1 MKSISIQ
8 VQNEFSVAN
17 QDRLISWLEDCV
29 LQLNKQV
36 GEIHIALMSDDDLLK
51 MNQKFLD
58 HDDYTDV
65 ITFDYSTETT
75 INCDIAVST
84 DRVAENSAQERVSVE
99 NELARV
105 LIHGILHCVGYVDKT
120 PKYKAIMRDK
130 ENDMLKSFHV
140 EQKR

>member
-36 GEIHIALMSDDDLLK
+36 GEIHIALMSDDDLLQ

-120 PKYKAIMRDK
+120 PKDKAIMRDK

>member
-1 MKSISIQ
+1 
-8 VQNEFSVAN
+8 
-17 QDRLISWLEDCV
+17 
-29 LQLNKQV
+29 
-36 GEIHIALMSDDDLLK
+36 MSDDDMLQ

-84 DRVAENSAQERVSVE
+84 DRVAENSAQESVSVE

-105 LIHGILHCVGYVDKT
+105 LIHGILHCVGYMDKT
-120 PKYKAIMRDK
+120 PKDKAIMRDK

>member
-36 GEIHIALMSDDDLLK
+36 GEIHIALMSDDDMLQ

-120 PKYKAIMRDK
+120 PKDKAIMRDK

>member
-1 MKSISIQ
+1 VKSISIQ

-36 GEIHIALMSDDDLLK
+36 GEIHITLMSDDDLLK

-84 DRVAENSAQERVSVE
+84 DRVAENSAQECVSVE

-120 PKYKAIMRDK
+120 PKDKAIMRDK

>member
-1 MKSISIQ
+1 VKSISIQ
-8 VQNEFSVAN
+8 VQNEFSVTN
-17 QDRLISWLEDCV
+17 QDRLISWLGGCV

-36 GEIHIALMSDDDLLK
+36 GEIHIALMSDDDMLQ

-120 PKYKAIMRDK
+120 PKDKAIMRDK

>member
-1 MKSISIQ
+1 MKSISIH

-36 GEIHIALMSDDDLLK
+36 GEIHIALMSDDDLLQ

-120 PKYKAIMRDK
+120 PKDKAIMRDK

>member
-1 MKSISIQ
+1 VKSISIQ

-120 PKYKAIMRDK
+120 PKDKAIMRDK

>member
-8 VQNEFSVAN
+8 VQNEFSVTN
-17 QDRLISWLEDCV
+17 QDRLISWLGGCV

-36 GEIHIALMSDDDLLK
+36 GEIHITLMSDDDMLQ

-120 PKYKAIMRDK
+120 PKDKAIMRDK
-130 ENDMLKSFHV
+130 ENEMLKSFHV

>member
-36 GEIHIALMSDDDLLK
+36 GEIHIALMSDDDLLQ

-84 DRVAENSAQERVSVE
+84 DRVSENSAQERVSVE

-120 PKYKAIMRDK
+120 PKDKAIMRDK

>member
-36 GEIHIALMSDDDLLK
+36 GEIHIALMSDDDLLQ

>member
-36 GEIHIALMSDDDLLK
+36 GEIHIALMSDDDLLQ

-120 PKYKAIMRDK
+120 PKDKAIMRDK
-130 ENDMLKSFHV
+130 ENEMLKSFHV

>member
-120 PKYKAIMRDK
+120 PKDKAIMRDK